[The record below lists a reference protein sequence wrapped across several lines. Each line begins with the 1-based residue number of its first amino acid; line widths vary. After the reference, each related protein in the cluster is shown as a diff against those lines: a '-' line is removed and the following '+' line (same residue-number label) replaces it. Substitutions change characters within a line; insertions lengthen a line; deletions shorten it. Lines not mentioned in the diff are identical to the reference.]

1 MSSVRLIRYRQ
12 LLGKSFHNGCARGR
26 SAAFVL
32 RVCAQRVT
40 VLDNRQTRPLP
51 SLVTVSICLCYLR
64 FQKCLPWALFLV
76 LPSPHCSP
84 RLTHFLRH
92 SLNAASCPLLSLHPP
107 FTHFALDVFCFHLT
121 DGHCPLE
128 LSRTGQNCE
137 SGICLRQFTLSS
149 ESGHSV
155 YLLVHFWPTGK
166 KHYPGNAQVQIRLW
180 PPHWR
185 LLAEVTSHNKLRK
198 LWLSESYL
206 FSS

>member
-1 MSSVRLIRYRQ
+1 MCSRPFCCV
-12 LLGKSFHNGCARGR
+12 C
-26 SAAFVL
+26 SACL
-32 RVCAQRVT
+32 CTTCHCIGQ
-40 VLDNRQTRPLP
+40 QTDKASAITGNCLHLPLP
-51 SLVTVSICLCYLR
+51 SPL
-64 FQKCLPWALFLV
+64 QKCLPRALFLV
-76 LPSPHCSP
+76 LPSPHCSL
-84 RLTHFLRH
+84 RLRHFLKH
-92 SLNAASCPLLSLHPP
+92 SLNEGPCPLLSLHPP

-137 SGICLRQFTLSS
+137 SSIGLQQFTLSS

-155 YLLVHFWPTGK
+155 DLLAHFWPTGK

-180 PPHWR
+180 APQWR